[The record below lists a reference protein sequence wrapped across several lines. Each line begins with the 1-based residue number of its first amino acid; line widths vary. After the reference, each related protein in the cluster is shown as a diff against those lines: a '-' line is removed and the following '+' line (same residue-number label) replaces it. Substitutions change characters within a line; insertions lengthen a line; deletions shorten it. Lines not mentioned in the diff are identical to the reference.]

1 MEVVYN
7 IKNPSKISSEL
18 YDWCPED
25 TISCS
30 LSCKN
35 ILAFS
40 SASDDRDEYEPVS
53 TTQVQ
58 VFDLD
63 KPWLVHKVATFPS
76 QVVNIMWDWSGTR
89 LLIATSEGQ
98 LEIWQI
104 KDHMLNKWSCLG
116 EVQLS
121 GEDILSLAWL
131 HNGVL
136 IRFNADKRDNLKYR
150 EKFPHTLFSP
160 SLSHFGGRPLD
171 GFVCV
176 TSTGLVSVG
185 LIQNSEPKIQSYVES
200 LSPSH
205 LRASLA
211 DIAYNSNGDLMVAT
225 TDGVP
230 SSAIQCFLVSL
241 SMEQQN
247 SCVIASRASASLYVK
262 CHTEAAGGAGGGGGG
277 GGGGMMGPG
286 VGGGR
291 GPNASVGGGGGG
303 VGGGAGVVV
312 TSAAAGG
319 GGGGGGMDHPHHS
332 HHSHQHQHHHH
343 PQQQQQ
349 PPHHPQQ
356 QHQQVPPPPSQ
367 GAQQQQHHQQHHQQP
382 QQQQHHHHHHQ
393 QQQPHQHMQQ
403 QQQHQHHHH
412 QQQQQQHHHH
422 HQQQQ
427 QHHQQH
433 HHHHQQQHQQNY
445 CVTHVQF
452 VNKDYSDTLVICVG
466 AQNYSW
472 IDFWQLVEQTHS
484 LHRMFHTNS
493 KPNTV
498 YKTPKWMHKATVTHN
513 AVVTAIAGPRLP
525 TLPCVMDT
533 SGFTPYIAV
542 AYRNGNIKLI
552 HRYSFQV
559 IYHCCVDQFREL
571 SAQPDKRNLNH
582 QHHQHQQHQQQQQQ
596 QQQQPSHLSVLLQ
609 THSSCGMI
617 GVKDNSIYVFR
628 SVNAS
633 ITGVQMSAS
642 YIGLLLEYAATCGWD
657 WWDILL
663 ATKQNM
669 IDDICQKLNDNFQR
683 QPTAVQEL
691 MCSRLLAIKMAL
703 YKSSANS
710 YHLAADCQA
719 KLLLYTIATVFKGI
733 LRPRQISSQDSN
745 PAEKLSMLC
754 NKSSESELLI
764 MLTSLEFSDFV
775 VDAASL
781 QSFQPL
787 IQWIADF
794 TLHLL
799 GSIPLQQSYS
809 DIPGS
814 LLIRDSSV
822 LSVLREMFLIIRLW
836 GHINPNCLPF
846 FTMNSS
852 IDCLSHLFKL
862 LTKAWLCVK
871 EGGNVEYD
879 DGLVSDCCHL
889 TSEVLIR
896 NTRQTFSQDTLG
908 FAIFHQPGPQ
918 TFEMGVEPAYVY
930 TCKQKQMFMVLP
942 DIATESRQMYDIVRQ
957 INLGE
962 KPAEPVRQCSRC
974 GAVSL
979 MQSVT
984 SAVSMKAWEKRW
996 ASACL
1001 CGGHWM
1007 WTVL

>member
-1 MEVVYN
+1 MEVVYV
-7 IKNPSKISSEL
+7 IKNPAKVSSEL
-18 YDWCPED
+18 YDWCPD
-25 TISCS
+25 DQICCS

-40 SASDDRDEYEPVS
+40 SASDDRDECEPVS
-53 TTQVQ
+53 ATQVQ
-58 VFDLD
+58 VLDLD
-63 KPWLVHKVATFPS
+63 KPWMVYKVATFPS
-76 QVVNIMWDWSGTR
+76 QVVNLVWDRNGTH

-98 LEIWQI
+98 LDIWQI

-136 IRFNADKRDNLKYR
+136 
-150 EKFPHTLFSP
+150 
-160 SLSHFGGRPLD
+160 
-171 GFVCV
+171 
-176 TSTGLVSVG
+176 VSVG
-185 LIQNSEPKIQSYVES
+185 LIQNTEPRIRSYVES
-200 LSPSH
+200 LSPAH

-211 DIAYNSNGDLMVAT
+211 DIAYNANGDLMIAT
-225 TDGVP
+225 TDGMP

-241 SMEQQN
+241 SMEQT
-247 SCVIASRASASLYVK
+247 SCVITSRASASLYVK
-262 CHTEAAGGAGGGGGG
+262 CHTEA
-277 GGGGMMGPG
+277 
-286 VGGGR
+286 
-291 GPNASVGGGGGG
+291 SGG
-303 VGGGAGVVV
+303 VGVVGRPTGPTAATGV
-312 TSAAAGG
+312 
-319 GGGGGGMDHPHHS
+319 D
-332 HHSHQHQHHHH
+332 
-343 PQQQQQ
+343 
-349 PPHHPQQ
+349 
-356 QHQQVPPPPSQ
+356 
-367 GAQQQQHHQQHHQQP
+367 
-382 QQQQHHHHHHQ
+382 
-393 QQQPHQHMQQ
+393 
-403 QQQHQHHHH
+403 
-412 QQQQQQHHHH
+412 
-422 HQQQQ
+422 
-427 QHHQQH
+427 
-433 HHHHQQQHQQNY
+433 QQNF

-466 AQNYSW
+466 GQNFSW

-513 AVVTAIAGPRLP
+513 TMVTAIAGPKLP
-525 TLPCVMDT
+525 TMPCGMET

-542 AYRNGNIKLI
+542 AYRNGIIKLI

-559 IYHCCVDQFREL
+559 IYNCCVDQFREL
-571 SAQPDKRNLNH
+571 SIPEKRNLNH
-582 QHHQHQQHQQQQQQ
+582 N
-596 QQQQPSHLSVLLQ
+596 QPSHLSVLLQ

-617 GVKDNSIYVFR
+617 GVKDNNIYLFR
-628 SVNAS
+628 SVNAND
-633 ITGVQMSAS
+633 TGVQMSPT
-642 YIGLLLEYAATCGWD
+642 YIVLLLEYAATTGWD

-663 ATKQNM
+663 ATKQSM
-669 IDDICQKLNDNFQR
+669 IEDICQKLNDNFQK

-733 LRPRQISSQDSN
+733 LRPRQISSQDNN

-764 MLTSLEFSDFV
+764 LLTNLEFSDFL

-822 LSVLREMFLIIRLW
+822 LSVLRELFVIIRLW

-852 IDCLSHLFKL
+852 IECMSHLFKL

-871 EGGNVEYD
+871 EGGSVEYEE
-879 DGLVSDCCHL
+879 GLVSDCCHL
-889 TSEVLIR
+889 TSEVMIR

-908 FAIFHQPGPQ
+908 YAIFHQSTPQ
-918 TFEMGVEPAYVY
+918 TFQIGVEPNYVY
-930 TCKQKQMFMVLP
+930 SCKQKQQFMTIP
-942 DIATESRQMYDIVRQ
+942 DITTESKQMYDIVRQ

-962 KPAEPVRQCSRC
+962 KPAEPVRECSRC

-979 MQSVT
+979 VQSIS
-984 SAVSMKAWEKRW
+984 SATSMKAWEKRW

-1001 CGGHWM
+1001 CGGQWK
-1007 WTVL
+1007 WTIT